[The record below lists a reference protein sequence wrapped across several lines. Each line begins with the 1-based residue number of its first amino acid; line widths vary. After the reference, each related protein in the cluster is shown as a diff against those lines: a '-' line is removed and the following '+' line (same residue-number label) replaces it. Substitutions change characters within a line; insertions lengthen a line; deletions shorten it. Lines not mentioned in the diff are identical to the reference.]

1 MLTDLSPMGEM
12 LRLSTTLDAS
22 FPILRQQDCYYRGVI
37 PFPLREDRYSEV
49 YRRIQ
54 KEARPKWGKLICSSA
69 AQRLAVE
76 GFLPSGRPDPSSEV
90 WEQFVATGLDLMQ
103 HEVHLEALK
112 HGRAYVS
119 LWPQADNTI
128 KAVPESPWEV
138 VHWRSPD
145 RTQQVAVKVWP
156 EDNVW
161 RARLFTADAV
171 FAWVAPRNT
180 QVQEATSVDRLGYL
194 HQVDELPKS
203 ASSWKEDG
211 PPMPNPFAPQLPIVP
226 FVVGAHMNDAL
237 GRSELVEAIDI
248 IDRIMSLQMDL
259 LLVSR
264 VMGFPVRYATGVESP
279 VDAQGQPSST
289 FTTTIERFLTTDSPD
304 ARFGQLPAADLRQIA
319 QTISDV
325 VIELAAVTETPSS
338 VLQSSNLANPA
349 SAEALRAQE
358 IPLVHRVKR
367 HQREF
372 ASPWVQVARLLS
384 AQPNPMEVLW
394 ADAEVHSEAALTDSL
409 VKQVAGLGVPREAA
423 WEQLPDTTPTTV
435 ARWRAMSASQAIED
449 RMAMRL
455 DALASGEATP
465 ANRPSGNNGT
475 TGINQANIANPSNPS
490 VIIEESAGG

>member
-1 MLTDLSPMGEM
+1 VLTDLAPVNEM
-12 LRLSTTLDAS
+12 VRLAATLDATY
-22 FPILRQQDCYYRGVI
+22 PILRTQDCYYRGVI
-37 PFPLREDRYSEV
+37 PFPFREDRYSEV

-54 KEARPKWGKLICSSA
+54 KEARPKWGKLIVSSA

-76 GFLPSGRPDPSSEV
+76 GFLPSGRPDPSEEV

-119 LWPQADNTI
+119 LWPQVDGNI
-128 KAVPESPWEV
+128 RAVPESPWEV

-145 RTQQVAVKVWP
+145 RSQQVAVKVWP

-171 FAWVAPRNT
+171 YAWVAPRNT
-180 QVQEATSVDRLGYL
+180 QVAEATTIDRLG
-194 HQVDELPKS
+194 HFHSADELPRS
-203 ASSWKEDG
+203 ASAWAEDG

-259 LLVSR
+259 MLVSK
-264 VMGFPVRYATGVESP
+264 VMGFPVRWATGVESP
-279 VDAQGQPSST
+279 VDDHGQPAQT
-289 FTTTIERFLTTDSPD
+289 FTTQIERFLTTDSPD

-319 QTISDV
+319 STIGDV
-325 VIELAAVTETPSS
+325 VTELAAVTETPSS

-372 ASPWVQVARLLS
+372 AVPWVHVARLLS
-384 AQPNPMEVLW
+384 AESAPMEVMW

-435 ARWRAMSASQAIED
+435 ARWRAMAASQAIED

-455 DALASGEATP
+455 DAVATGDNIP
-465 ANRPSGNNGT
+465 QSSARKAGPS
-475 TGINQANIANPSNPS
+475 IDQANIANPSNPG
-490 VIIEESAGG
+490 VIINTEA